1 MRIRKLTGVA
11 VVAALGLVIM
21 AGARPEAS
29 MTSTLTL
36 VSPELSSIG
45 AMAFGPENIL
55 FVGDSEGAGVYALDV
70 ADDGHGSGDAVSMLG
85 VDRKIAALLGTTA
98 DEIVINDLAVHPGSH
113 NIYLGVTR
121 GRGEGSVPVL
131 LMVTAAGTITEV
143 GLEGMSYSHTEILN
157 APGPDQTY
165 GRRGSARTFT
175 VTDIAYADGEVLV
188 AGLSNEEF
196 ASNFRRI
203 PFPFSDEFGAT
214 SLEIYHVSHGQ
225 NETHAPIMTFLAT
238 EVDGAPTILA
248 AYTCTPLVAFDM
260 SGLADGGHVFGKT
273 IAELGAGN
281 RPLDIIRYQ
290 VGGAEQILISNSR
303 HPLIK
308 LDPGLIPG
316 ASRLLSPTRETG
328 VGFTAV
334 QESGIRQMDN
344 LNADYIVLLQD
355 RGKGLELRSL
365 RKDAL

>member
-1 MRIRKLTGVA
+1 MRIRKLTGLA
-11 VVAALGLVIM
+11 AGTALGLFLM
-21 AGARPEAS
+21 TGARPDLS

-45 AMAFGPENIL
+45 AMAFGPEHIL

-70 ADDGHGSGDAVSMLG
+70 ADEAHGSGHAVSMEG
-85 VDRKIAALLGTTA
+85 VGTKIAALLGTTA
-98 DEIVINDLAVHPGSH
+98 DEIVINDLAVHPASQ

-131 LMVTAAGTITEV
+131 LKVTAAGAITEV
-143 GLEGMSYSHTEILN
+143 GFDGMHYSHAEILN

-175 VTDIAYADGEVLV
+175 VTDLAFADGEVLV

-203 PFPFSDEFGAT
+203 PFPFGKDFGAT

-225 NETHAPIMTFLAT
+225 NETHAPIMTFLPT
-238 EVDGAPTILA
+238 DVDGAPTILA

-260 SGLADGGHVFGKT
+260 SGLANGGHVFGKT

-281 RPLDIIRYQ
+281 RPLDIIRYE

-303 HPLIK
+303 HPLMK
-308 LDPGLIPG
+308 VDPRLIPG
-316 ASRLLSPTRETG
+316 ASQLLDPTRATG
-328 VGFTAV
+328 IGFTAV
-334 QESGIRQMDN
+334 RESGIRQMDN
-344 LNADYIVLLQD
+344 LNTDYIVLLQD

>member
-1 MRIRKLTGVA
+1 MRIRKGTGLA
-11 VVAALGLVIM
+11 AATALGLFLM
-21 AGARPEAS
+21 TGARPDVS

-36 VSPELSSIG
+36 MSPEISSIG
-45 AMAFGPENIL
+45 AIAFGPENIL
-55 FVGDSEGAGVYALDV
+55 FVGDSEGAGVFALDV
-70 ADDGHGSGDAVSMLG
+70 ADDGRGSGDAVSMLG
-85 VDRKIAALLGTTA
+85 VDTNIAALLGTTA

-113 NIYLGVTR
+113 NVYLGVTR

-131 LMVTAAGTITEV
+131 LMVSASGDITEV
-143 GLEGMSYSHTEILN
+143 GLDGMHYSRAEILN

-175 VTDIAYADGEVLV
+175 VTDLAFAGSEVLV

-203 PFPFSDEFGAT
+203 AFPFGDEFGAT
-214 SLEIYHVSHGQ
+214 SLEIYHVSHRQ
-225 NETHAPIMTFLAT
+225 NETHAPIMTFLPT

-260 SGLADGGHVFGKT
+260 SGLANGGHVFGKT

-281 RPLDIIRYQ
+281 RPLDIIRYEVAGEQ
-290 VGGAEQILISNSR
+290 QILISNSR
-303 HPLIK
+303 HPLMK
-308 LDPGLIPG
+308 VDPGLIPG
-316 ASRLLSPTRETG
+316 AARLLEPGETG

-355 RGKGLELRSL
+355 RGEGLELRSL